1 MSLKVVLNS
10 DLQKFHYKVKRLWF
24 FLKLVQ
30 VVIAQAVVGKHI
42 GHPAGVNVPI
52 HRIFPHCD
60 TPQTLSHYWIQSGVL
75 LGHRKKTLNTENLMT
90 AKL

>member
-1 MSLKVVLNS
+1 MNS

-30 VVIAQAVVGKHI
+30 IVIAQGVVGKHV
-42 GHPAGVNVPI
+42 GHAAGVNVPI
-52 HRIFPHCD
+52 HWIFPHCN
-60 TPQTLSHYWIQSGVL
+60 TPQTLCHYWIQSGVL
-75 LGHRKKTLNTENLMT
+75 PGHRKKTLNAENIMT